1 MKTIAQKNNFV
12 VLLLSIVL
20 FALLAQITCAETP
33 VVGLVYPA
41 SHYEMLTQKNEDRLA
56 RYRKAVAEQG
66 AEIVVIGQGMAEGQV
81 DEVLKRLDGL
91 LLPGGIDVDPARYNE
106 APHPKLEKTDAGL
119 DALEWRVLEFARD
132 NRLPVLGICRGH
144 QVINVFYGG
153 SLYQDIPS
161 QHRGDTKVKHRG
173 GKGMHEITIAKD
185 SLLHTLLDTERY
197 EVNTYHHQAVK
208 TLAPGFRKTAW
219 TDDGSIEAIE
229 STGEVFVLGVQ
240 FHPEKLLETK
250 PELKVVFARF
260 VQEIRENAKALSQ
273 GRH

>member
-1 MKTIAQKNNFV
+1 MKC
-12 VLLLSIVL
+12 VL
-20 FALLAQITCAETP
+20 FRRLSWLTILCCLFAGWAASGIAETP
-33 VVGLVYPA
+33 AVGLVYPA
-41 SHYEMLTQKNEDRLA
+41 SHYEKLTQQNEDRLKH
-56 RYRKAVAEQG
+56 YRTALEEQG
-66 AEIVVIGQGMAEGQV
+66 ATVLVIGQGMAEGQV